1 MFVKVLNNS
10 MTHCDGFRQII
21 CWLIASQRL
30 CIHHCSIAICKIT
43 STASS
48 MMIRST
54 TPREQ
59 PQKSESN
66 NEKSDSNKEEAK
78 ARTRNKKKK
87 GKRAKTAARL
97 QLQRRIP
104 LGCASVSVCRPPL
117 LSSSQLG
124 VCQQKHRPGKSES
137 DFLPIRTWTNL
148 DELMKVPWLHGDVL
162 HHHHHLHSIVNDV
175 SGTVRAQVLRPLDRV
190 TSYPTVLPTQRQYK
204 HVPQSHHLQGLPL
217 RLRRRMRS
225 P

>member
-1 MFVKVLNNS
+1 MFVKVLSNS
-10 MTHCDGFRQII
+10 MTHCDGFQQIT

-66 NEKSDSNKEEAK
+66 NEKSDLNKEEAK
-78 ARTRNKKKK
+78 ARADNKKKK
-87 GKRAKTAARL
+87 GKRAISAARL

-104 LGCASVSVCRPPL
+104 LGCASALVHKTP
-117 LSSSQLG
+117 LSSSFQRG
-124 VCQQKHRPGKSES
+124 VCHQKHPLGKSER
-137 DFLPIRTWTNL
+137 DFLPTRTWTSRE
-148 DELMKVPWLHGDVL
+148 ELTKILWQQDRHRGDVPL
-162 HHHHHLHSIVNDV
+162 HHHRCHSIESDV
-175 SGTVRAQVLRPLDRV
+175 SEAARARVLRPLNKVNNHLPID
-190 TSYPTVLPTQRQYK
+190 TVLPTRRQRK
-204 HVPQSHHLQGLPL
+204 HVPQL
-217 RLRRRMRS
+217 RQVRRS
-225 P
+225 PLQ